1 MHRDHLKAVVRI
13 MGVSLFPNEISHFT
27 EVSPKLC
34 VSALKSYILKNVIV
48 FLKNTVVCALG
59 KYRV

>member
-1 MHRDHLKAVVRI
+1 MHRNHLKAVLVRI

-34 VSALKSYILKNVIV
+34 VALKSFI
-48 FLKNTVVCALG
+48 
-59 KYRV
+59 